1 MMGRKKQYNP
11 IATFP
16 KIQRDLN
23 LVMQKSQEVGPIV
36 NLILKKGNNLIQ
48 SANPINVFI
57 DEDALGKGL
66 KSVTFSIEFQ
76 HHKKTLEDKDV
87 TPVINDI
94 IRVVEKEFLAKLR
107 S

>member
-1 MMGRKKQYNP
+1 
-11 IATFP
+11 
-16 KIQRDLN
+16 
-23 LVMQKSQEVGPIV
+23 MQKSQEVGPIV

-76 HHKKTLEDKDV
+76 HNKKTLEDKDV

-107 S
+107 L